1 MCFDLTCFFFVRYVT
16 HPEGG
21 RLTADWLKSGQ
32 YQLESMGQR
41 YQASIHLKSPF
52 DSDNSRVKV
61 SCTKKFYIYDHVTLD
76 ATLWFPRVITQ
87 LWPRRLR
94 PSVPSSMTTRPR
106 LEVKNLE
113 TLFID
118 AFPRTF
124 LVPCFFLYPK
134 PTFGIK
140 TLFFLTIFL
149 TFHWMVLNFDSHG
162 SYCHLPVGRN
172 FYHLFQHW
180 KILLVRLLV
189 GCICWH

>member
-61 SCTKKFYIYDHVTLD
+61 SCTKIFYIYDHVTLD

-124 LVPCFFLYPK
+124 LVPCFFCIQNRHLVLKHY
-134 PTFGIK
+134 FFSQYFW
-140 TLFFLTIFL
+140 LFIEWYWISTPMWATAICRWVGTSIIF
-149 TFHWMVLNFDSHG
+149 FNI
-162 SYCHLPVGRN
+162 GR
-172 FYHLFQHW
+172 FYW
-180 KILLVRLLV
+180 
-189 GCICWH
+189 